1 MNTFILIVNI
11 SNIDIGTTNVCSLC
25 TNEYVYFSYNISTDV
40 PLIKVSLV
48 TNGSASLYISNAGPP
63 SESFYCAKI
72 EETSSTGYVYV
83 SVDQL
88 SSCGS
93 QEMLFISVVGTER
106 SGGMTAVS
114 LILSNANDSYECE

>member
-1 MNTFILIVNI
+1 M
-11 SNIDIGTTNVCSLC
+11 
-25 TNEYVYFSYNISTDV
+25 YFSYNISTDV

-63 SESFYCAKI
+63 SESFYCAQI

-83 SVDQL
+83 SLDQL

-93 QEMLFISVVGTER
+93 EEVLFISVVGREEY
-106 SGGMTAVS
+106 GMTATS
-114 LILSNANDSYECE
+114 LILSNANDSYECEYK